1 MQLYFLTV
9 ILPHRIAQKE
19 NKYIQKIEI
28 QSCELVHTYHL
39 HYRDRMSKSI
49 NEYVTK
55 FAIDSSLKNHQSVV
69 NKGIN

>member
-1 MQLYFLTV
+1 MSNKHWKSIEQRSSKV
-9 ILPHRIAQKE
+9 K

-49 NEYVTK
+49 NEYATK
-55 FAIDSSLKNHQSVV
+55 IAIDSSLKNHQSVV